1 MNMSSKKINIL
12 YSSQSGDMI
21 GGGQKSLLLLLER
34 LDRNRINPFLV
45 CPSDGDLMQRAK
57 ALDIETAVIPAPV
70 LKKISLPTII
80 KCIRFIIGKRIDLIH
95 TDTRRQT
102 FYFGLAAKLTR
113 KPLVW
118 HIRVASHENRLYD
131 RCLYHLAD
139 RIIAV
144 SKAVALR
151 FKGIGNSSRKVC
163 VIYNGVDVREFDVK
177 NERLK
182 MRQHFGIREDEVFV
196 GTGGQLVPLKG
207 YSLFLEAAYITSRTF
222 PGKFKYII
230 VGKGTDEYME
240 TLKREAHN
248 LQLEEKII
256 FTGFRNDIPKIMSA
270 MDVFVLATFYEEGLS
285 RVILEAMAAGIP
297 VIASAIGGNP
307 EVVMHGEN
315 GMLVQTGNAELLAKA
330 ILNISSDAEML
341 KQMGKKARKHVA
353 SKFSIEENVNKIQN
367 VYEEILCLDT

>member
-1 MNMSSKKINIL
+1 MSSKKINIL

-45 CPSDGDLMQRAK
+45 CASDGDLMQRAR

-182 MRQHFGIREDEVFV
+182 MRQHFGICEDELFV

-207 YSLFLEAAYITSRTF
+207 YSLFLEAAHINSRTF
-222 PGKFKYII
+222 PSKFKYII

-240 TLKREAHN
+240 KLKREAHN

-256 FTGFRNDIPKIMSA
+256 FTGFMNDIPKIMSA

-285 RVILEAMAAGIP
+285 RIIIEAMAAGIP

-307 EVVMHGEN
+307 EVVVHGEN
-315 GMLVQTGNAELLAKA
+315 GMLVPTGNAELLAEA
-330 ILNISSDAEML
+330 ILKISSDAEML
-341 KQMGKKARKHVA
+341 KQMGKKAREHVA

>member
-1 MNMSSKKINIL
+1 
-12 YSSQSGDMI
+12 
-21 GGGQKSLLLLLER
+21 
-34 LDRNRINPFLV
+34 
-45 CPSDGDLMQRAK
+45 
-57 ALDIETAVIPAPV
+57 
-70 LKKISLPTII
+70 
-80 KCIRFIIGKRIDLIH
+80 
-95 TDTRRQT
+95 
-102 FYFGLAAKLTR
+102 
-113 KPLVW
+113 
-118 HIRVASHENRLYD
+118 
-131 RCLYHLAD
+131 
-139 RIIAV
+139 
-144 SKAVALR
+144 
-151 FKGIGNSSRKVC
+151 
-163 VIYNGVDVREFDVK
+163 
-177 NERLK
+177 
-182 MRQHFGIREDEVFV
+182 
-196 GTGGQLVPLKG
+196 
-207 YSLFLEAAYITSRTF
+207 
-222 PGKFKYII
+222 

-240 TLKREAHN
+240 KLKREAHN

-330 ILNISSDAEML
+330 ILKISSDAEML